1 MECPFRLI
9 AWATLAQESK
19 ERGNWIDTACAQ
31 WNCPL
36 WNERFGKC
44 ALAVDAYL
52 KGQADMR
59 AERGM
64 KE

>member
-9 AWATLAQESK
+9 AWASLSQESRD
-19 ERGNWIDTACAQ
+19 RGNLIDTTCAQ

-36 WNERFGKC
+36 WNEHFERC

-52 KGQADMR
+52 KGQADIR